1 MIQLEELEQSGDI
14 VLWQDLNTS
23 ELRQVQI
30 EKTFFT
36 RMTPPSAAFSGYG
49 GIIEITVRTV

>member
-1 MIQLEELEQSGDI
+1 MLELESLEQSGDI
-14 VLWQDLNTS
+14 VLWQDLNTQ

-36 RMTPPSAAFSGYG
+36 RTTPPSAAFSGYG
-49 GIIEITVRTV
+49 GIIEVTVRTV